1 MAKARGRAERSRN
14 RERLTALL
22 LALFPLLV
30 ATGFFAPGFVRL
42 FATAQEH
49 DPGVRAVIVDRIGP
63 YGHRPLLVP
72 RDFSAGFI
80 PELLDLDQLFV
91 LGRSRLDPT
100 GEQVARVSAFDRSY
114 GDSITRDGVTQQVM
128 DIVFK
133 DALMDLEAVEA
144 PAFAATD
151 RDGVN
156 LGVCGMMHAANCVRD
171 DDLTSVDII
180 LPVPEP
186 GTATLLTLGLLGLA
200 LAGRRT

>member
-1 MAKARGRAERSRN
+1 M
-14 RERLTALL
+14 

-114 GDSITRDGVTQQVM
+114 GDSITRDGVAQKPM

-133 DALMDLEAVEA
+133 DALMDVAAVPA
-144 PAFAATD
+144 PAFADTD
-151 RDGVN
+151 PDETN
-156 LGVCGMMHAANCVRD
+156 LGVCGMLHASNCVRD
-171 DDLTSVDII
+171 DDLTSVNTVFTI
-180 LPVPEP
+180 PVPEP
-186 GTATLLTLGLLGLA
+186 ATVVLLGLGG
-200 LAGRRT
+200 LLLLKPKR

>member
-1 MAKARGRAERSRN
+1 
-14 RERLTALL
+14 L

-42 FATAQEH
+42 FATAQED

-72 RDFSAGFI
+72 RDFSAGFV

-91 LGRSRLDPT
+91 LEGGHLDPA
-100 GEQVARVSAFDRSY
+100 GQQVARVSAFDRSY
-114 GDSITRDGVTQQVM
+114 GDSITRDGVAQMIM

-133 DALMDLEAVEA
+133 DALMDVEAV
-144 PAFAATD
+144 PDPVFATMD

-156 LGVCGMMHAANCVRD
+156 LGVCGTLHAANCIRD
-171 DDLTSVDII
+171 DDLTSVSVVLPI
-180 LPVPEP
+180 PVPEP
-186 GTATLLTLGLLGLA
+186 GTATLLTLGLLGLS
-200 LAGRRT
+200 LAGRPSVAAATRRALR